1 MVNIVCLE
9 ISEDFLVKHRKVSAI
24 IIDESEFSFKISQVK
39 KIMAN
44 SQNQLANNYFK
55 ALLDTGRDGE
65 VLEEERKD
73 WNDIPMVSPTEERIV
88 SR

>member
-1 MVNIVCLE
+1 
-9 ISEDFLVKHRKVSAI
+9 
-24 IIDESEFSFKISQVK
+24 
-39 KIMAN
+39 MAN

-73 WNDIPMVSPTEERIV
+73 WNDIPIVSPTEERIV